1 MWVWWLIMKGVELPI
16 STIVIIALILLVL
29 LGVVALWI
37 SGFGGGAQGVTL
49 EAAKSTACA
58 EVMRYFEGCAAKDP
72 KTVTI
77 SNFDA
82 NANGKSGIAEA
93 TQKFDNTKADICTST
108 SLPADNGDNLQL
120 LCYCYYNAT
129 TASDCRKICGCG
141 A

>member
-1 MWVWWLIMKGVELPI
+1 MWWLIMKGVELPI

-58 EVMRYFEGCAAKDP
+58 EVMRYYLGCSAKDP
-72 KTVTI
+72 KDVTI
-77 SNFDA
+77 PNFDA
-82 NANGKSGIAEA
+82 NANGKSGITEA
-93 TQKFDNTKADICTST
+93 TQRFNDADPNICTST
-108 SLPADNGDNLQL
+108 SSYLINGDNLQL
-120 LCYCYYNAT
+120 LCYCYYNAK
-129 TASDCRKICGCG
+129 TASDCRKVCGCG